1 MGNGFFQRRK
11 KLLLPLLIGILLVAA
26 IGITIPLVLS
36 MNEDSSTT
44 VSTTSTSTMSASTL
58 STDAPTEPTTSAFS
72 PSTTPVSHR
81 ANGTLM
87 IVGGSD
93 FNMTKQHANQIVDII
108 DLWKEDSHCQSSEY
122 PLPAYNIQ
130 AGVVLDSSERYQAI
144 FCGGIDESGELIRNC
159 YEYLSVSQEFVETTI
174 LNSEAGIAYSGST
187 VQIHNGSFEQFL
199 WITGGVEEY
208 SGSQKGVQL
217 VSANGNVLEGPEMPA
232 NMSRHCAVAISD
244 KAVLVVGGYVSN
256 INYSNKTNIY
266 DFKSKTWNPGPEITN
281 GREYHA
287 CATFEKDE
295 KSIVYVVGGFNES
308 VINLDS
314 VEFAAFDH
322 FLQPWNDGMLGNS
335 QFYTFVRLKPTFPPT

>member
-1 MGNGFFQRRK
+1 MPLGNGFFPFFQRRK
-11 KLLLPLLIGILLVAA
+11 KLLITLLVGILLAA
-26 IGITIPLVLS
+26 AAGITIPLVLS
-36 MNEDSSTT
+36 MNEDSTT
-44 VSTTSTSTMSASTL
+44 TLTTTSVSTMSASTL
-58 STDAPTEPTTSAFS
+58 PSDTPTEPTTSAFS

-93 FNMTKQHANQIVDII
+93 FNRFNLTKQHPNQIVDII
-108 DLWKEDSHCQSSEY
+108 DLWKEDSDCQSSEY

-130 AGVVLDSSERYQAI
+130 AGVVLDSSERYQAV
-144 FCGGIDESGELIRNC
+144 FCGGKDENGELIRNC
-159 YEYLSVSQEFVETTI
+159 YEYLSISQEFVETTL

-232 NMSRHCAVAISD
+232 NMSRHCAVAVSD

-295 KSIVYVVGGFNES
+295 KSIVYVVGGYNES
-308 VINLDS
+308 LTNLDS
-314 VEFAAFDH
+314 VEFAAFDY

-335 QFYTFVRLKPTFPPT
+335 